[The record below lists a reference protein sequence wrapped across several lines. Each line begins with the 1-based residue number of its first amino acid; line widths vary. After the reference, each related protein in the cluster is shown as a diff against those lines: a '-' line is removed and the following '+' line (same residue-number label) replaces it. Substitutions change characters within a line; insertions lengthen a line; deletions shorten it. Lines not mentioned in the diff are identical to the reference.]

1 MPGQKALCSRLP
13 LCTELNTVSKQ
24 EKQMSSNVFSKRD
37 LEVYVGWVPKA
48 GSGLVEGYGCDPT
61 VGMLSLGV
69 IAC

>member
-1 MPGQKALCSRLP
+1 
-13 LCTELNTVSKQ
+13 
-24 EKQMSSNVFSKRD
+24 MSSNVFSKRD

-48 GSGLVEGYGCDPT
+48 GRGLVEGYGCDPT